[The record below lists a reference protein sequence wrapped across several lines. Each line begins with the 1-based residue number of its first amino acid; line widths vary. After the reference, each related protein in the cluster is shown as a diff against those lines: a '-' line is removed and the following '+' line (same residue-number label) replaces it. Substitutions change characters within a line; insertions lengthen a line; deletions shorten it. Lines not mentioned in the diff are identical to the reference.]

1 MHVQDEFNELRT
13 QVREMA
19 ELVMDRFTAATEAL
33 TGRSQELATRVLEG
47 DDEVNARQMAIDER
61 CLRLLALQQ
70 PMARDLRLLI
80 ACIKINADLERMGD
94 QAVNIAGHALRLAY
108 QPPLQTALDITTMTR
123 VVEWMV
129 QEAIDAFVQL
139 DVVRAERVLA
149 RDDEVDQMKEHGF
162 RALLASM
169 VADAAS
175 IERALGLVLVSRSLE
190 RIADHATNIAED
202 VIFLVDGRDVR
213 HGAGGR
219 AGAAGTGR

>member
-1 MHVQDEFNELRT
+1 MHVKNEFDELRA

-19 ELVMDRFTAATEAL
+19 ELVVDRFTAATEAL
-33 TGRSQELATRVLEG
+33 TVRSPEIATRVLEG
-47 DDEVNARQMAIDER
+47 DEEVNRRQMAIDER

-70 PMARDLRLLI
+70 PLAGDLRLLI

-129 QEAIDAFVQL
+129 QEAIDAFVRM
-139 DVVRAERVLA
+139 DAFRAERVLA
-149 RDDEVDQMKEHGF
+149 RDDEVDQMKEQSF
-162 RALLASM
+162 RTLLGSM
-169 VADAAS
+169 MADAAS
-175 IERALGLVLVSRSLE
+175 IERALGLVLVTRSLE

-202 VIFLVDGRDVR
+202 VIFCVDGRDVR
-213 HGAGGR
+213 HGAGR
-219 AGAAGTGR
+219 